1 MVPEECDD
9 LVSAADREALRGK
22 LATEI
27 PVTQHLGVEVVRADA
42 EGLWLSAPL
51 RRNVNHEGTA
61 FAGSINAVATLAGW
75 GWTWLMLR
83 RRNMDAHV
91 VLQDSTIRYLLPI
104 DGDFAAHCVAAGG
117 DRFDRFLRALE
128 RHGKGRLALRVEV
141 RVADRTVATFEGRY
155 VALAEG

>member
-1 MVPEECDD
+1 MVPEEFDGQ
-9 LVSAADREALRGK
+9 VSAADREALRGK

-42 EGLWLSAPL
+42 GGLWLSAPL
-51 RRNVNHEGTA
+51 SRNVNHEGTA
-61 FAGSINAVATLAGW
+61 FAGSINAVATLAAW

-83 RRNMDAHV
+83 RRNVVAHV

-104 DGDFAAHCVAAGG
+104 EGDFSAHCNAATGVS
-117 DRFDRFLRALE
+117 FERFLHALE
-128 RHGKGRLALRVEV
+128 RHGRGRLGLTVDV